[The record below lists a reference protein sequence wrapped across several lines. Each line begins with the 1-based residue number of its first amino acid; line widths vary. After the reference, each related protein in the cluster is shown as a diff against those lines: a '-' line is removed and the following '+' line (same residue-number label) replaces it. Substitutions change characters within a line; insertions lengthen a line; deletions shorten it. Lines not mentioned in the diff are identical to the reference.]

1 MINQI
6 NQSETGSRSSFEFSG
21 TMESVR
27 DVKGAL
33 YEADGEDRQAP
44 SVILKILIN
53 LIVRSKTRQS
63 LCFMEQFRF
72 FSSFY

>member
-1 MINQI
+1 
-6 NQSETGSRSSFEFSG
+6 
-21 TMESVR
+21 MESVR

-53 LIVRSKTRQS
+53 LIVRSKTR
-63 LCFMEQFRF
+63 
-72 FSSFY
+72 